1 LKGTLL
7 AGLLLLPAL
16 GAITAGALGAAD
28 PATREAAL
36 TGWVGLG
43 LIPLALAML
52 VRPPGIHRGAVG
64 LVPALLGVAA
74 LSWLAAEGA
83 GDGLERTRS
92 VTLLAAGALAALAAA
107 GLDQAG
113 RRALVRGTIAIA
125 LCAVGSDLAG
135 LPAEVGGFAGNTGEL
150 SDAVLPGALCGAAL
164 ACTGRGR
171 WRWAGGAAAMLL
183 WAHALRTPVAATL
196 VTGSVVL
203 ALASLVHLRA
213 ARRSA
218 LALAVAATAFVAGAA
233 FLGSGALGQ
242 GARVTADAPSA
253 PPAAT
258 DTGGIEVR
266 ARIWARTAA
275 MTLDRPWLGVGPGQ
289 FAVQFPLHRDP
300 LEIELSSHQRLQEQE
315 REVEHP
321 HNDLLLIASELGL
334 AAALGW
340 LVLAA
345 AAGAAALR
353 ALRAGDE
360 FACALALGSGGV
372 LVAGLFNAT
381 LFYNPVASVGG
392 FALLGALLGL
402 PRAKEGGGVRRWPLR
417 GAGIVYLSL
426 CAWPAAGLARHGL
439 ALAAIAGG
447 EPPSAAEVEGALD
460 DALAARGD
468 SVVALTLR
476 ARLLEQTGAE
486 TEELLGAW
494 RAVLALRPHRVEPL
508 LQLAVHHARRGDLEQ
523 ARALFEATLEVDP
536 GHPAALRNRAWLELS
551 IGDGERGL
559 SALDSARAAGRAGA
573 LWLTE
578 TGAKLVLMGREA
590 EGTAVLA
597 LAHERLEGLTGET
610 AWALS
615 REYRTKDAALIAD
628 GLESMAHR
636 LWAREHAADG
646 RWEDA
651 YRSLR
656 QVLRITRRHV
666 PGGPAPVRLELGAS
680 LWRAR
685 MPEDA
690 RAMVAGIPDAAALLA
705 GLPAWVAEA
714 LEEM

>member
-1 LKGTLL
+1 MKGTLL

-43 LIPLALAML
+43 LIPLALALL

-150 SDAVLPGALCGAAL
+150 SDAVLP
-164 ACTGRGR
+164 
-171 WRWAGGAAAMLL
+171 AGGAAAMLL

-203 ALASLVHLRA
+203 ALASLAHLRA

-218 LALAVAATAFVAGAA
+218 LALAAAATAFVAGAA
-233 FLGSGALGQ
+233 FLGSGALGP
-242 GARVTADAPSA
+242 GARAMADAPSA

-275 MTLDRPWLGVGPGQ
+275 MTLDRPLLGVGPGQ
-289 FAVQFPLHRDP
+289 FAVRFPLHRDP

-402 PRAKEGGGVRRWPLR
+402 PHGEEGGGVRRWPLR

-447 EPPSAAEVEGALD
+447 EPPSATEVEGALN

-486 TEELLGAW
+486 TEELLAAW

-523 ARALFEATLEVDP
+523 ARALFEATLAVDP

-559 SALDSARAAGRAGA
+559 GALDAARAAGRAGA

-578 TGAKLVLMGREA
+578 TGAKLLLMGREA

-597 LAHERLEGLTGET
+597 RAHERLKGLTGES
-610 AWALS
+610 AWGLS

-690 RAMVAGIPDAAALLA
+690 RAMLAGIPDAAALLS